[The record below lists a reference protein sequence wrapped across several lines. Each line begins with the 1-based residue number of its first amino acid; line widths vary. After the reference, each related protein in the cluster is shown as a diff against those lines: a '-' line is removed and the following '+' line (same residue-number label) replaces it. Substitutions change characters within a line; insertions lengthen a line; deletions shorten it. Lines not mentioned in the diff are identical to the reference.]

1 MAMGLVTHTWRT
13 AEQWLGAAWAHL
25 PHIPGAASQ
34 GPRERDLSIGQRF
47 TTRGPEIQPLPF
59 CLSLSLPLSHLAMT
73 LPLTISHNPLS
84 DLSLHT
90 LSPSPQSSGSF
101 LSTIYQ
107 LHWISHIHPPTNQVG
122 IASLPCVQH
131 SARSWRRDGVG
142 EEARKINAEK

>member
-1 MAMGLVTHTWRT
+1 MAGGCWGL
-13 AEQWLGAAWAHL
+13 LGSTCPIFLVL
-25 PHIPGAASQ
+25 PPRAPGK
-34 GPRERDLSIGQRF
+34 GDLSIGQLF

-59 CLSLSLPLSHLAMT
+59 YLSLSLPLSHLVMT

-84 DLSLHT
+84 DWSLHT
-90 LSPSPQSSGSF
+90 LSPFPQRSGSF
-101 LSTIYQ
+101 LPTIYQ

-131 SARSWRRDGVG
+131 CARSWRRDEVA